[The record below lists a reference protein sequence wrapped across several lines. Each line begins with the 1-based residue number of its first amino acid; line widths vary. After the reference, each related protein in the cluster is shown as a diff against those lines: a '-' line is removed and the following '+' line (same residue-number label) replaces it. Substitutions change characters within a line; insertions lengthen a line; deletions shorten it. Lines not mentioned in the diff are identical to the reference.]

1 MSNKRKRDDSGEPPT
16 HARITYHACG
26 MVVKLK
32 QMRSNALLDL
42 DDDDDFEAL
51 RVQALRDAHST
62 IDIKVTVE
70 EDQSKVST
78 VPVDRPQQSVPAP
91 SHDAEPV
98 AVHRTARDKEP
109 SEEPKSKAKGKKG
122 NPPPKDVQLAAS
134 STQEIPAQPET
145 EANRVSVVIKSSV
158 KGKHANEPPKKKH
171 KHTKEN
177 VVFASSEPATAGES
191 SKSIEGLKDNEA
203 SMSGEA
209 PPSTDNIRE
218 QVSVA
223 EGPSDDHSTEAVPST
238 DTKKSKQPRKSKSR
252 LSLKSRDADGGE
264 EGPPKSIKPKGSQQ
278 LTDKGAKSK
287 VTKKCGVYE
296 VSEPSLAEGRQ
307 SAAPATGSPEND
319 PSKSDHDGTA
329 PYSAS
334 KKALKKTSG
343 GGPRVDTPEKRG
355 NGGGSTAVDESR
367 VSNTSLSNPS
377 LLDAEAWSELL
388 QKLKDDV
395 AELQNQEGS
404 ISASCETKKKVA
416 AKKSRRSIASLSTN
430 SSSKHTP
437 TPPTDLS
444 LTEAPFLATHHDSIS
459 AAHAPCKSLSSG
471 SHCLVCLQKPFHAIH
486 HCPILLK
493 GPHVIQQRLDELK
506 QSDLR
511 DSQNLIGELEALVRR
526 HKGGDTVTTAH
537 SSLPDEATCGTD
549 AHSPPAASSSSQSLA
564 LNAIPGGPHLV
575 DAVGSSNEEST
586 AESSEE
592 DGERVARTT
601 YPLKPPLTRPS
612 ASYGDDMLEAVVR
625 GPAPRRV
632 LSNILK
638 ELQEEETQQV
648 HLIEE
653 CGRRAN
659 RRFQQGSVPSS
670 TDEDEEPPG
679 SSPAISNRGRSSHS
693 VTSRLG
699 PTTRTLRG
707 KPSLESKDTQAVP
720 RTDPNWD
727 KTGAASG
734 NHTELHDDTKSS
746 NSGPELPY
754 PSDTYFPGIHPTE
767 PDAPC
772 PQTVDGFDIVSQ
784 STPKF
789 SMKRDKPSMVAGLS
803 TSQKAAGKPKVLN
816 LEPLPSAFAPKV
828 TNPRGNKESKRSTKI
843 VEKTPV
849 TKPSA
854 KGTTSGVTTNGH
866 SAPTPS
872 LVTWETM
879 REPTP
884 SVQCDEL
891 VSSSPQ
897 VEEHIS
903 LATKTDRLNGG
914 RKERLFDLTPSQIP
928 FPYSQYTPPQVSA
941 PQSSEIDQNSV
952 KEPPPKRPPQKN
964 RFYRSLTAL
973 ASEASSLFPSSLPTP
988 RVATADGKAPREGTE
1003 DDTSNDDDDDDS
1015 SSSETDDPMASS
1027 ILPNKKKR
1035 GLLHG
1040 L

>member
-1 MSNKRKRDDSGEPPT
+1 M
-16 HARITYHACG
+16 
-26 MVVKLK
+26 
-32 QMRSNALLDL
+32 
-42 DDDDDFEAL
+42 
-51 RVQALRDAHST
+51 
-62 IDIKVTVE
+62 
-70 EDQSKVST
+70 
-78 VPVDRPQQSVPAP
+78 
-91 SHDAEPV
+91 
-98 AVHRTARDKEP
+98 
-109 SEEPKSKAKGKKG
+109 
-122 NPPPKDVQLAAS
+122 
-134 STQEIPAQPET
+134 
-145 EANRVSVVIKSSV
+145 
-158 KGKHANEPPKKKH
+158 
-171 KHTKEN
+171 
-177 VVFASSEPATAGES
+177 
-191 SKSIEGLKDNEA
+191 
-203 SMSGEA
+203 
-209 PPSTDNIRE
+209 
-218 QVSVA
+218 
-223 EGPSDDHSTEAVPST
+223 
-238 DTKKSKQPRKSKSR
+238 
-252 LSLKSRDADGGE
+252 
-264 EGPPKSIKPKGSQQ
+264 
-278 LTDKGAKSK
+278 
-287 VTKKCGVYE
+287 
-296 VSEPSLAEGRQ
+296 
-307 SAAPATGSPEND
+307 
-319 PSKSDHDGTA
+319 
-329 PYSAS
+329 
-334 KKALKKTSG
+334 
-343 GGPRVDTPEKRG
+343 PEKKG
-355 NGGGSTAVDESR
+355 NGGGSTVVDESR
-367 VSNTSLSNPS
+367 VSNTSPSNPS
-377 LLDAEAWSELL
+377 LLDSEAWSELL

-404 ISASCETKKKVA
+404 ISAPCETKKKVA

-437 TPPTDLS
+437 TPPTDPS

-459 AAHAPCKSLSSG
+459 TAQAPCKSLSSG

-486 HCPILLK
+486 HCPLLLK

-526 HKGGDTVTTAH
+526 HKGSDTVTTAH
-537 SSLPDEATCGTD
+537 GSLPDEATCGTD

-564 LNAIPGGPHLV
+564 LNAIPGDPHLV

-601 YPLKPPLTRPS
+601 YPLKPPLIKPS
-612 ASYGDDMLEAVVR
+612 TSYGDDMLEAVVR

-638 ELQEEETQQV
+638 ELQEEETQQG
-648 HLIEE
+648 L
-653 CGRRAN
+653 
-659 RRFQQGSVPSS
+659 VPSS

-720 RTDPNWD
+720 RTDPNRD

-734 NHTELHDDTKSS
+734 NHTELHDDTESS

-767 PDAPC
+767 PDVPC

-941 PQSSEIDQNSV
+941 PQSSEIDQNSI

-964 RFYRSLTAL
+964 GFYRSLTAL

-988 RVATADGKAPREGTE
+988 KVATADGKAPREGAE

-1015 SSSETDDPMASS
+1015 SSSETDDPMSTTHIPIGRRASS